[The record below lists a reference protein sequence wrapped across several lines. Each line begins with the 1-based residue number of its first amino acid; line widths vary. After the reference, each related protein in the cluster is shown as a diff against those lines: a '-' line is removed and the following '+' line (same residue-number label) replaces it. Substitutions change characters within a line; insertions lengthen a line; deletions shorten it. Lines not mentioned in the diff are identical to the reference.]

1 MTPAEIVSTYPD
13 VQIYEGRTSE
23 GLRIAILR
31 GGLGQPNPTEYMD
44 NIVSEFVENRGYN
57 EFIERFLD
65 NPWVRVILEGIN
77 EIAEDSWRS
86 GTSLQ

>member
-1 MTPAEIVSTYPD
+1 MPPEDIVSRYPD
-13 VQIYEGRTSE
+13 VQIYEGMTRE

-44 NIVSEFVENRGYN
+44 NIVSEYVERRGYN

-77 EIAEDSWRS
+77 EIGEDSWIS